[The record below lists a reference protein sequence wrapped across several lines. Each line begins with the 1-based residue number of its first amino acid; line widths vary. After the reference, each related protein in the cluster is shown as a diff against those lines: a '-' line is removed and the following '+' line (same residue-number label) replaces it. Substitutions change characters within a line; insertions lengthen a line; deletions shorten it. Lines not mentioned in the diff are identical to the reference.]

1 MTQTKQE
8 DFIPFKVNDL
18 ITVIRK
24 GSKIVYGWNEGDW
37 CVFQILNNRITNVDL
52 ICDLGNICPIS
63 NYYCV
68 HCGLTRL
75 IHIFKNTLARQ

>member
-1 MTQTKQE
+1 MTQTKQQ

-37 CVFQILNNRITNVDL
+37 CVFQILNNRITNVDHNL
-52 ICDLGNICPIS
+52 
-63 NYYCV
+63 Y
-68 HCGLTRL
+68 
-75 IHIFKNTLARQ
+75 